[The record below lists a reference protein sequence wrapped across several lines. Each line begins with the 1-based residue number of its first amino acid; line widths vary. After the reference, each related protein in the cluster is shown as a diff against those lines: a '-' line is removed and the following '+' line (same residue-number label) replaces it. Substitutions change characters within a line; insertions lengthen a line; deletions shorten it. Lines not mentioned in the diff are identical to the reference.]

1 MWDKMQDEKT
11 LYTLEQSGLES
22 PFYIVNRP
30 EFVYTAAAQ
39 SINVPIASAFG
50 IVFLNNF
57 LPRGT
62 TVTIDDLTTFE
73 VTPFQ
78 AIAHFI
84 KYRITINIPASL
96 LNNAPTVYTD
106 FVSPREHIS
115 FAVYKAFSQNYFSFS
130 KASPVSEMDLQVTT
144 SAGAG
149 ALIDKVTIYPTA
161 NNVLII
167 PRRIAGATTGLNCCV
182 YTQYDIP
189 LFYYRALTGYIEPI
203 ILTNCDQFDLLQDGG
218 APNEFRYIIR
228 QF

>member
-1 MWDKMQDEKT
+1 MPDDKK
-11 LYTLEQSGLES
+11 LYTLEQSELES

-30 EFVYTAAAQ
+30 EFVFTGAAQ
-39 SINVPIASAFG
+39 SISIPVASAFG

-62 TVTIDDLTTFE
+62 TVTIDDITTFE

-84 KYRITINIPASL
+84 KYRITVNIPAAF
-96 LNNAPTVYTD
+96 LNNAPTV
-106 FVSPREHIS
+106 FVDAISLREKLQ
-115 FAVYKAFSQNYFSFS
+115 FAVYKAFSQSYFSFS
-130 KASPVSEMDLQVTT
+130 KASPVSELDMRITV

-149 ALIDKVTIYPTA
+149 ALIDKVTFYPTSE
-161 NNVLII
+161 NVLII
-167 PRRIAGATTGLNCCV
+167 PRRIAGATTGINCCV

-203 ILTNCDQFDLLQDGG
+203 LLTNCDQFDLLQDGG
-218 APNEFRYIIR
+218 VAGEFSYTIR